1 MMPTLTK
8 RLTATATIRSK
19 IETDITTISS
29 FALIPA
35 QSINGTQLKIH
46 RTTPI
51 PTDIVNFPEKSFFFS
66 LTMPSTPYSVS
77 ISSLPRNS
85 YLEDSL
91 PLKINRNTAT
101 ATITRSIA
109 TPIPLAKSSVI
120 PILLLSLKPI
130 STCAEEGHKTYTC
143 KVCGETKTET
153 IAKVDHKYELT
164 NTVEATCDAE
174 GYKEYTCS
182 VCGDVKRET
191 IKKLDHEYELTNTV
205 EPTCQHEG
213 YKEYTCK
220 NCGDVVKK
228 APQRIKQAVTENLSA
243 IFNIFSDKTDSSYIC
258 C

>member
-1 MMPTLTK
+1 MISAESATSLSLIHISSCNNTSKLELMMPTLTK

-101 ATITRSIA
+101 VS
-109 TPIPLAKSSVI
+109 
-120 PILLLSLKPI
+120 
-130 STCAEEGHKTYTC
+130 YTHLD
-143 KVCGETKTET
+143 V
-153 IAKVDHKYELT
+153 
-164 NTVEATCDAE
+164 
-174 GYKEYTCS
+174 YK
-182 VCGDVKRET
+182 R
-191 IKKLDHEYELTNTV
+191 
-205 EPTCQHEG
+205 Q
-213 YKEYTCK
+213 
-220 NCGDVVKK
+220 
-228 APQRIKQAVTENLSA
+228 
-243 IFNIFSDKTDSSYIC
+243 
-258 C
+258 

>member
-1 MMPTLTK
+1 MPTLTK

-35 QSINGTQLKIH
+35 QIINGTQLKIH

-51 PTDIVNFPEKSFFFS
+51 PTDIVNFPEKPFFFS

-130 STCAEEGHKTYTC
+130 RAINGAADATHKDTPNAM
-143 KVCGETKTET
+143 
-153 IAKVDHKYELT
+153 I
-164 NTVEATCDAE
+164 
-174 GYKEYTCS
+174 
-182 VCGDVKRET
+182 GDVLVLIRKNSSASSIVTFRSF
-191 IKKLDHEYELTNTV
+191 LELSVLLKPSTF
-205 EPTCQHEG
+205 
-213 YKEYTCK
+213 
-220 NCGDVVKK
+220 
-228 APQRIKQAVTENLSA
+228 SA
-243 IFNIFSDKTDSSYIC
+243 SSISSFNK
-258 C
+258 